1 MSVVDVV
8 VWKCLGDLWMYTEE
22 EKEVFGMNEVDAKKS
37 VIVYGRSIIGLF
49 CVSVK

>member
-8 VWKCLGDLWMYTEE
+8 VWKCLGDLWMYPEE
-22 EKEVFGMNEVDAKKS
+22 AKEVNAKKS
-37 VIVYGRSIIGLF
+37 VIVYGPSIIGLF